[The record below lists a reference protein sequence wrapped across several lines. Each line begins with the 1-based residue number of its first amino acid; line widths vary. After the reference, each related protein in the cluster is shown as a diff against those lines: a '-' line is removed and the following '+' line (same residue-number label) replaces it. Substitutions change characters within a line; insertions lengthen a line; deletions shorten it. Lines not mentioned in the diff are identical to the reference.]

1 MKRILLGGMAL
12 LALGLGATPAA
23 AADLA
28 LKATKA
34 PPPVALYNWSG
45 FYGGAAFGYAWGNVD
60 WVYHDTTGV
69 LADRPIASNPA
80 SVDGGFGS
88 FHIGYLHQWGNWVVG
103 AEFSY
108 AYADDQI
115 NGNSLCFNQAFR
127 CNMHLRQ
134 WFTVGPRLGYAW
146 DNWLLY
152 GTGGYANG
160 EIRTDENLVAGGPI
174 VNAGG
179 AWHGGWFAGGG
190 IEYGVNQFV
199 VVGIEYKHLDFD
211 TVLQTS
217 LPFTNVETRNVS
229 GTFDAVTAR
238 LTIRFGALDPWK

>member
-1 MKRILLGGMAL
+1 MKRILLGGVGL

-23 AADLA
+23 AADIPV
-28 LKATKA
+28 KVKA

-45 FYGGAAFGYAWGNVD
+45 FYGGADIGYAWGKVD

-88 FHIGYLHQWGNWVVG
+88 VHIGYLHQWGNWVVG

-108 AYADDQI
+108 AYADDEI
-115 NGNSLCFNQAFR
+115 KGNSLCFNQAFQ

-152 GTGGYANG
+152 ATGGYANG
-160 EIRTDENLVAGGPI
+160 EIRTDENAVGGGPI
-174 VNAGG
+174 INAGG

-190 IEYGVNQFV
+190 IEYGINQFV
-199 VVGIEYKHLDFD
+199 VVGIEYKHLDFN

-217 LPFTNVETRNVS
+217 LPFSNVETRNVS
-229 GTFDAVTAR
+229 GTFDVVAAR